1 MTSLEMLDPIQK
13 VRNYKTDWRR
23 SSLPVLNSKY
33 YLRREGTSFV
43 WDKIL
48 FSSALA
54 TDDSRAGFGVRV
66 IRVSWNFLLVRT
78 LSLRF
83 STEPCKEYEN
93 PIFIQDTTVSI
104 LHWTAYLGTN
114 PLIFSFSGK
123 LLIFFRPT

>member
-1 MTSLEMLDPIQK
+1 MGVKSVICKNDVIGNVGSYSEGEELQNRLASLIFT
-13 VRNYKTDWRR
+13 RA
-23 SSLPVLNSKY
+23 KY

-48 FSSALA
+48 FSSSLA

-104 LHWTAYLGTN
+104 LN
-114 PLIFSFSGK
+114 
-123 LLIFFRPT
+123 